1 MTTRTAEARRH
12 LLMLRY
18 IAPADERRKEISD
31 TFRAGTGAK
40 LRHGIEKPDLKTTA
54 VPGDSSIL
62 GRLTKIESQNRRL
75 RLVLLAVILL
85 VAYLGFMQLFP
96 DSVIVKQTL
105 LESEEVKL
113 IDKSGATRL
122 FLRMYSRVPVL
133 QIIDSKGKPRMS
145 IGLRF
150 DDTPFIDLSDHTG
163 KTRATFE
170 MTEDDEPT
178 LRLFDANGE
187 TSFAIN

>member
-1 MTTRTAEARRH
+1 
-12 LLMLRY
+12 
-18 IAPADERRKEISD
+18 
-31 TFRAGTGAK
+31 
-40 LRHGIEKPDLKTTA
+40 
-54 VPGDSSIL
+54 
-62 GRLTKIESQNRRL
+62 
-75 RLVLLAVILL
+75 
-85 VAYLGFMQLFP
+85 MQLFP